1 MSVGVGLRARLAS
14 GAFAV
19 TAEIGPPRGADP
31 EALRR
36 KVAPLAGCVD
46 AVNIT
51 DNAGAHVRM
60 ASWAG
65 SLVVAQAGAEPV
77 MQLTCRD
84 RNRLALQSDLLAA
97 SAVGIP
103 NVLLMTGDHPKF
115 GDHPDAKPVFDLDSV
130 QLLWAARMM
139 RDEGRLLS
147 GRALST
153 RPAWLIGAVE
163 NPFAP
168 PTGFRA
174 ARLAKKADAGAEFVQ
189 TQFVFDVPAFA
200 RWMAELSDLGIPERC
215 RILAG
220 VGPVRSLRAL
230 DHMRTSVPGLHIP
243 GEVDRRLRAVPA
255 DQVAAEGLRI
265 CTEIIE
271 RLREIPGV
279 SGVHIMAPG
288 YEHGI
293 PGILDRAGLAVP
305 RDGEPGPQASGG
317 FRGAAPPGQH
327 WPQASGAQGSRPP
340 GPARPAAPTPG
351 SAGAH

>member
-1 MSVGVGLRARLAS
+1 VSAGAGLRARLAS
-14 GAFAV
+14 GDFAV

-31 EALRR
+31 AALRR
-36 KVAPLAGCVD
+36 KVEPLRGWVD

-51 DNAGAHVRM
+51 DNAGAQVRM

-65 SLVVAQAGAEPV
+65 SLVAAQAGVEPV

-97 SAVGIP
+97 AAMGIP
-103 NVLLMTGDHPKF
+103 NVLLMTGDHPRF
-115 GDHPDAKPVFDLDSV
+115 GDHPDAMPVFDLDGV

-147 GRALST
+147 GRALSA
-153 RPAWLIGAVE
+153 RPGWLIGAVE

-168 PTGFRA
+168 PAGFRA
-174 ARLAKKADAGAEFVQ
+174 ARLAKKADAGAEFAQ

-200 RWMAELSDLGIPERC
+200 RWMTEVRDLGLDQRC

-230 DHMRTSVPGLHIP
+230 EHLRTGVPGLHIP

-255 DQVAAEGLRI
+255 DRVATEGLRI
-265 CTEIIE
+265 CTEIIQQI
-271 RLREIPGV
+271 REIPGV
-279 SGVHIMAPG
+279 SGVHVMAPG

-293 PGILDRAGLAVP
+293 PGILETAGLALG
-305 RDGEPGPQASGG
+305 R
-317 FRGAAPPGQH
+317 
-327 WPQASGAQGSRPP
+327 SGA
-340 GPARPAAPTPG
+340 
-351 SAGAH
+351 H

>member
-1 MSVGVGLRARLAS
+1 APVSNGMGLRSRLAS

-36 KVAPLAGCVD
+36 KVAPLAGWVD

-51 DNAGAHVRM
+51 DNAAGHVRM

-65 SLVVAQAGAEPV
+65 SLVAAQAGAESI

-168 PTGFRA
+168 PARFRA

-189 TQFVFDVPAFA
+189 TQFVFDVPASA
-200 RWMAELSDLGIPERC
+200 RGWPGVAGRGLRGRSRT
-215 RILAG
+215 LAG
-220 VGPVRSLRAL
+220 GGRVRWLRAL
-230 DHMRTSVPGLHIP
+230 AHRPPGGPGLHTP
-243 GEVDRRLRAVPA
+243 GEGDGGLRSVPA
-255 DQVAAEGLRI
+255 DRVAEEGERI
-265 CTEIIE
+265 CAETIE
-271 RLREIPGV
+271 QI
-279 SGVHIMAPG
+279 
-288 YEHGI
+288 
-293 PGILDRAGLAVP
+293 
-305 RDGEPGPQASGG
+305 
-317 FRGAAPPGQH
+317 
-327 WPQASGAQGSRPP
+327 
-340 GPARPAAPTPG
+340 
-351 SAGAH
+351 

>member
-1 MSVGVGLRARLAS
+1 
-14 GAFAV
+14 
-19 TAEIGPPRGADP
+19 
-31 EALRR
+31 
-36 KVAPLAGCVD
+36 
-46 AVNIT
+46 
-51 DNAGAHVRM
+51 M

-65 SLVVAQAGAEPV
+65 SLVVAQAGVEPV

-97 SAVGIP
+97 AAMGIP

-115 GDHPDAKPVFDLDSV
+115 GDHADAKPVFDLDSV

-153 RPAWLIGAVE
+153 RPGWFIGAVE

-168 PTGFRA
+168 PAGFRA

-189 TQFVFDVPAFA
+189 TQFVFDVPAFT
-200 RWMAELSDLGIPERC
+200 RWMAEVCDLGADQRC

-230 DHMRTSVPGLHIP
+230 DYMRTSVPGLYIP
-243 GEVDRRLRAVPA
+243 DEVDRRLRAVP
-255 DQVAAEGLRI
+255 DGQVAEEGARI
-265 CTEIIE
+265 CAEIIE
-271 RLREIPGV
+271 QIREIPGV
-279 SGVHIMAPG
+279 SGVHVMAPG

-293 PGILDRAGLAVP
+293 PGILEQAGLAPTGFQGSRSTGPAGP
-305 RDGEPGPQASGG
+305 RPGDGGTGPQAIGEFQGG
-317 FRGAAPPGQH
+317 RSPGLT
-327 WPQASGAQGSRPP
+327 GRPEP
-340 GPARPAAPTPG
+340 STLGG
-351 SAGAH
+351 AGAD